1 MLFLGKA
8 YPFTLGV
15 TFNEDEVCSDAEEDM
30 ANVCEASE
38 TPGGIIGFALA
49 FTQMSCWTLD
59 FCTIDGLSP
68 FLTNE
73 KW

>member
-49 FTQMSCWTLD
+49 FTQMSC
-59 FCTIDGLSP
+59 
-68 FLTNE
+68 
-73 KW
+73 